1 MMTSM
6 QALNEIS
13 GAGGQVLETTDSRET
28 LEQFRRLG
36 LYIILQHNGHDH
48 IDESMPYEKMLA
60 YAKAHEEDLNLEGLT
75 ITKEPY
81 GGFSVRKPKEL
92 SEDER
97 EFDKKIQAKRKE
109 WDGAGWEEL
118 KSVAFANNIDI
129 TRMQEKEVIM
139 NFVDAGIERRDLNKI
154 VPDKGSLPAPNDVN
168 APAHLDNIATNV
180 IEMKYHDLVK
190 YAKGKGVAAQGMKK
204 AAILEALAA

>member
-1 MMTSM
+1 MM

-13 GAGGQVLETTDSRET
+13 GAGGQVMETTDSRET

-60 YAKAHEEDLNLEGLT
+60 YAKAHEEDLNLEGLL
-75 ITKEPY
+75 ITEEPY

-97 EFDKKIQAKRKE
+97 EFDKKIQTKRKE

-139 NFVDAGIERRDLNKI
+139 NFVDAGIKRDIQSSDPISTKNAAASVDEV
-154 VPDKGSLPAPNDVN
+154 VPSELDWSDLKAHAKDKGIN
-168 APAHLDNIATNV
+168 TF
-180 IEMKYHDLVK
+180 
-190 YAKGKGVAAQGMKK
+190 GMKK
-204 AAILEALAA
+204 ADILKAL

>member
-48 IDESMPYEKMLA
+48 IDESMPYDKMLA
-60 YAKAHEEDLNLEGLT
+60 YAKAHEEDLNLEGLL
-75 ITKEPY
+75 ITEEPY

-97 EFDKKIQAKRKE
+97 EFDKKVQAKRKE
-109 WDGAGWEEL
+109 WDGTGWEEL

-129 TRMQEKEVIM
+129 TRMQEKEIIM
-139 NFVDAGIERRDLNKI
+139 NFVDASIERNTTEDTEVSVL
-154 VPDKGSLPAPNDVN
+154 
-168 APAHLDNIATNV
+168 
-180 IEMKYHDLVK
+180 KYHDLVK
-190 YAKGKGVAAQGMKK
+190 YAKGKGVDAQGMKK
-204 AAILEALAA
+204 ADILEALAA